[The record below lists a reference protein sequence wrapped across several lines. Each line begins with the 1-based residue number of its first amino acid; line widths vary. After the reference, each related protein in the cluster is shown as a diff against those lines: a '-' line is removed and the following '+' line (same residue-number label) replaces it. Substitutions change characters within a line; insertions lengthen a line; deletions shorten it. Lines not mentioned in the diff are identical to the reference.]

1 MSTATLQR
9 RHALGLPA
17 GSVRAIHVLLI
28 VGMTA
33 ALIVNPTNLA
43 VPIPPYLV
51 YLLFLMI
58 GHYFAAHGVTIAS
71 GNIDHPKPLWLPGG
85 TMRLLIIL
93 ALAGAIGWKYSQSP
107 ENLLAQFE
115 RTVDAIRQQPFTPLL
130 ILGGFFVGV
139 LMRAIV
145 GRTNPPRFIQDFEA
159 WVTLLAGVGLAVAA
173 IIHLIIDPSLEVP
186 GVSWPM
192 WEGIL
197 GALVA
202 FYFGARS

>member
-33 ALIVNPTNLA
+33 ALIVNPTDLRI
-43 VPIPPYLV
+43 PIPPYLV
-51 YLLFLMI
+51 YLLFLMV

-71 GNIDHPKPLWLPGG
+71 GSTDHPKPLWLPGG

-93 ALAGAIGWKYSQSP
+93 AIAGAIGWKYSQNP
-107 ENLLAQFE
+107 ESLRRQFE
-115 RTVDAIRQQPFTPLL
+115 LTVDVIREQPFTPLL

-139 LMRAIV
+139 IMRAIV
-145 GRTNPPRFIQDFEA
+145 GRTSPPRFIQDFEA
-159 WVTLLAGVGLAVAA
+159 WLTLVAGVGLAVAA
-173 IIHLIIDPSLEVP
+173 IIHLVIDPSLEVP